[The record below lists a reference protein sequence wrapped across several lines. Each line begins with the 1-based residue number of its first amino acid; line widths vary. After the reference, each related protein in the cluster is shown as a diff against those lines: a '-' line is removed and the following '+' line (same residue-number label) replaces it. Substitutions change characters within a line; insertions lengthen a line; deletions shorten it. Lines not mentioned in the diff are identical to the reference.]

1 MIYVGCVMR
10 IRTMAALLEY
20 VPRLSQNALRIHGMD
35 TLPFNLYLYKY
46 ENVCVYVCVCVFVC
60 LFVSVFLG
68 HFETNW
74 DSLWHK
80 VAIYPRKCSNTK
92 IYLIGAFI
100 I

>member
-46 ENVCVYVCVCVFVC
+46 ENVCVCVFAFFSAIWNPIGIPFGTKFFFAE
-60 LFVSVFLG
+60 LLPFLY
-68 HFETNW
+68 FFKI
-74 DSLWHK
+74 SL
-80 VAIYPRKCSNTK
+80 
-92 IYLIGAFI
+92 
-100 I
+100 